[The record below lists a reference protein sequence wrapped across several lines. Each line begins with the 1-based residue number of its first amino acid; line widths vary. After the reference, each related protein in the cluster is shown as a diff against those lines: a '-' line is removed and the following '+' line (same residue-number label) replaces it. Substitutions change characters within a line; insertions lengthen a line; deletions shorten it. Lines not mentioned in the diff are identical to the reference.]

1 MTDDIPADRPEPLSP
16 AAFVR
21 RRRPAIRF
29 RLWARRVGLERKLAF
44 ALTALA
50 VLAGIVT
57 GAAMTGASAVVGPDP
72 KRLLTLLY
80 ADGVL
85 MILLAVLVVRRIVKV
100 WAARRR
106 GAAGSRLHIR
116 FVVLFSLVAATPTVM
131 VAVFSAL
138 FLNFGLQAWFSER
151 VQTAIEQSHA
161 VARAYLQEHAKTIRA
176 DAMAM
181 ARDLDADA
189 VSLGLN
195 PVAFSE
201 AVTDQSYQRSLS
213 EAVVMNGSG
222 QILARSP
229 LSFALEFERAP
240 TWALRAAAQ
249 GEAVVMT
256 GEGDARVR
264 AVMRLSQ
271 FTDAYLLVGRLVDA
285 KVLEHIDKTASA
297 VAQYKRLES
306 QRNKLQITFV
316 MFFVVVAMLV
326 LLAAVWTGLSIATR
340 LAQPVSALI
349 GAAERVRKGDLGV
362 RVDDSDVVDEIG
374 TLSRAFNRMT
384 SQLETQQEG
393 LMAANRQ
400 LDERRRFSETV
411 LTGVSAGVIGLDTEG
426 RVQMPNRSAADLL
439 GLDLMAAIGQ
449 PLAEVVPEFAPQLA
463 EAVQRP
469 DRVHQGEIKFR
480 RGDQVR
486 ILMASAAAE
495 RSGEEVLGYVVTFDD
510 VTELF
515 SAQRKAA
522 WADVA
527 RRIAHEIKNPLTPI
541 QLAAERLKRKY
552 LKEIISDPEVF
563 STCTDTIIRQVGDI
577 GRMVDEFSAF
587 ARMPQAT
594 LRPENLKEICL
605 QAVFLERNRHP
616 EIAYVVQAPDGRVP
630 LRCDSRQIGQAMTNL
645 LKNAAESITG
655 REVAEGETLAPGEI
669 SVTIDPEATD
679 AAGPAITVTI
689 ADNGKGLPKED
700 RHRLTEPYVTT
711 RSKGTG
717 LGLAIVKKIME
728 DHNGDLVLEDREG
741 GGARVVLVFRPGEG
755 DDSTASAGNGE
766 PDPMT
771 VATSILPSSGSC

>member
-1 MTDDIPADRPEPLSP
+1 MTDDPPVEASP
-16 AAFVR
+16 VASSTGAVL

-57 GAAMTGASAVVGPDP
+57 GAALTGASAVVGPDP
-72 KRLLTLLY
+72 KRLLALLY

-85 MILLAVLVVRRIVKV
+85 LILLAVLVVRRIVKV

-106 GAAGSRLHIR
+106 GAAGSRLHVR

-161 VARAYLQEHAKTIRA
+161 VATAYLHEHAKTIRA

-181 ARDLDADA
+181 VRDLDMEAASLALNPTAFSDA
-189 VSLGLN
+189 VSNLAYL
-195 PVAFSE
+195 
-201 AVTDQSYQRSLS
+201 RSLS
-213 EAVVMNGSG
+213 EAVVINASG
-222 QILARSP
+222 RVLAKAP

-240 TWALRAAAQ
+240 AWAISRAAQ
-249 GEAVVMT
+249 GEAVVLT
-256 GEGDARVR
+256 SDGDARVR
-264 AVMRLSQ
+264 AVVRLNGFQ
-271 FTDAYLLVGRLVDA
+271 DAFLLVGRLVDG
-285 KVLEHIDKTASA
+285 KVLEHIEQTASA

-316 MFFVVVAMLV
+316 MFFVVVALLV

-340 LAQPVSALI
+340 LAQPVIALI
-349 GAAERVRKGDLGV
+349 GAAERVRKGDLQV
-362 RVDDSDVVDEIG
+362 RVDDSDAVDEIG
-374 TLSRAFNRMT
+374 ALSRAFNRMT
-384 SQLETQQEG
+384 GQLETQQEG
-393 LMAANRQ
+393 LMAANRE
-400 LDERRRFSETV
+400 LDERRRFTETV
-411 LTGVSAGVIGLDTEG
+411 LTGVSAGVIGLDADG
-426 RVQMPNRSAADLL
+426 RVHLPNRSATELL
-439 GLDLMAAIGQ
+439 GIDVAGEIGR
-449 PLAEVVPEFAPQLA
+449 PLSEVVPEFAPQMA
-463 EAVQRP
+463 EIMQRP
-469 DRVHQGEIKFR
+469 DRIQQGEVKFR
-480 RGDQVR
+480 RGDQIH
-486 ILMASAAAE
+486 ILMASVAAE
-495 RSGEEVLGYVVTFDD
+495 RSGNEVLGYVVTFDD

-552 LKEIISDPEVF
+552 LKEISTDPEVF

-594 LRPENLKEICL
+594 LRPENLSEICL

-616 EIAYVVQAPDGRVP
+616 EIAYSIQAPDGPVR

-655 REVAEGETLAPGEI
+655 REPIEGETLVPGEI
-669 SVTIDPEATD
+669 SVTIDPEAGD
-679 AAGPAITVTI
+679 AAAPAIAVVI

-711 RSKGTG
+711 RGKGTG

-741 GGARVVLVFRPGEG
+741 GGARVILVFRPGEG
-755 DDSTASAGNGE
+755 EESASPAEDGE
-766 PDPMT
+766 RDPMT
-771 VATSILPSSGSC
+771 VATSILPTAGS